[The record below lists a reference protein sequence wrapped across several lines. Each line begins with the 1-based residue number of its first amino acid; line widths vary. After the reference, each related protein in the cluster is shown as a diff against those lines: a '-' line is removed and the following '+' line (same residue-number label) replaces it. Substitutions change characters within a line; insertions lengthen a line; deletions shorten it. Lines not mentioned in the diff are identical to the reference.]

1 MKGWEVGFE
10 VDKISSRLTKS
21 IKVMGTG
28 SYTPERI
35 LTNQELEARGIS
47 TNEWIIK
54 NIGIRE
60 RHIAAKEQATSD
72 LAAEAAKR
80 AIENAGLS
88 VGDISMII
96 VATSTA
102 DRPCPSTA
110 CIVQKKIGA
119 FQAAAFDISAVCA
132 GFIYGFSIAAGFIA
146 SGAYKN
152 ILVIGADTFSR
163 ITDWEKRDCVFFGDG
178 AGAVVLS
185 SCERGEGLLSYYL
198 GADGK
203 GYDDFTV
210 RAGGSEEPATWE
222 TVKNR
227 RHYFSMNGKAVF
239 EAATEVIPLGIR
251 RVLDDTGLT
260 VSDIDW
266 VIPHQPNINILKVC
280 AEKLGLPFEKVM
292 VNLDKYANTSG
303 GTIPILLDETLKSG
317 KIKKGDI
324 VILAGVGAGWTWG
337 TALIKWA

>member
-1 MKGWEVGFE
+1 M
-10 VDKISSRLTKS
+10 DKSRRRSRS
-21 IKVMGTG
+21 IKIMGTG

-35 LTNQELEARGIS
+35 LTNQELEERGIS
-47 TNEWIIK
+47 TNEWILK

-60 RHIAAKEQATSD
+60 RRIALKGQTTSD
-72 LAAEAAKR
+72 LATEAARR
-80 AIENAGLS
+80 AMEDAGLS
-88 VGDISMII
+88 AGDIDLII
-96 VATSTA
+96 VATTTP

-132 GFIYGFSIAAGFIA
+132 GFIYGFSLAAGLIT
-146 SGAYKN
+146 SGGYKN

-163 ITDWEKRDCVFFGDG
+163 ITDWKKRDCVFFGDG
-178 AGAVVLS
+178 AGAAVLT
-185 SCERGEGLLSYYL
+185 SCKKGEGLLSCYL
-198 GADGK
+198 GADGS

-210 RAGGSEEPATWE
+210 RAGGSEEPATME
-222 TVKNR
+222 TVQNR
-227 RHYFSMNGKAVF
+227 RHYFSMNGRAVF
-239 EAATEVIPLGIR
+239 EAATKVIPLGIR
-251 RVLDDTGLT
+251 RVLEDTGLG

-324 VILAGVGAGWTWG
+324 VVLAGVGAGWTWG
-337 TALIKWA
+337 TAIIKWV